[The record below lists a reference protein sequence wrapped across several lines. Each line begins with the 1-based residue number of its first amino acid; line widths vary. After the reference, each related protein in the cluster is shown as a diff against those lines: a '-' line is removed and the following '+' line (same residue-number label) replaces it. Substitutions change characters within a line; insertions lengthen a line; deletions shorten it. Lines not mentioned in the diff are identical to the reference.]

1 MNYADR
7 VSRSGAAGDRVT
19 VRGGVIG
26 FVENAR
32 NRRIVYALAAIV
44 LAVFV
49 FFPRPY
55 VARATLVPQDTSSSA
70 GTNTMLTLL
79 GGQSQNFASL
89 LGGGR
94 VSNDLYLIIG
104 RSDSVATDVIDRL
117 NLVGPSGR
125 YSSVDRAKVK
135 LSKKVDIHLL
145 LGGVMEIET
154 RTNDPKYSK
163 DLTAAYV
170 AAISKQL
177 AAFGKQLI
185 TNKQRIVEQ
194 KFRDASARVAA
205 AETAL
210 NNFRRRN
217 NLAEPDAEL
226 GQALA
231 LRTQLEAQLQ
241 AKLVELQMTQQVRG
255 PESAELQALQ
265 SEVGTLRSQLAR
277 TARPTVTVGGPNVA
291 GLGALSTQYLN
302 LYRDYRFAQALYDVY
317 SRSSEQIAVE
327 QLASESASYVQLID
341 PAHLDAER
349 KLNTWA
355 IAALAALALLILFT
369 EWYAPVT
376 GLWGRRRSSA
386 PEQGGTA

>member
-7 VSRSGAAGDRVT
+7 VSRSRTAGDRVT

-26 FVENAR
+26 FIENDR

-104 RSDSVATDVIDRL
+104 RSDSVASDVINRL
-117 NLVGPSGR
+117 KLVGPSGR

-154 RTNDPKYSK
+154 RTNDAKYSK
-163 DLTAAYV
+163 ELTAAYV

-241 AKLVELQMTQQVRG
+241 AKLVELQMTQEVRG

-376 GLWGRRRSSA
+376 GLWARRRSSGL
-386 PEQGGTA
+386 EQDGAA

>member
-1 MNYADR
+1 MNYAER
-7 VSRSGAAGDRVT
+7 VSRSGTRSDRVPI
-19 VRGGVIG
+19 VGGVVG

-32 NRRIVYALAAIV
+32 NRRIIYAMAAIV

-70 GTNTMLTLL
+70 GTNSMLTLL

-104 RSDSVATDVIDRL
+104 RSDSVANDVIKRL
-117 NLVGPSGR
+117 NLVGPSRPYATVEG
-125 YSSVDRAKVK
+125 AKVK
-135 LSKKVDIHLL
+135 LAKKVDIHLL

-154 RTNDPKYSK
+154 RTNDAKYSK
-163 DLTAAYV
+163 ELAAAYV
-170 AAISKQL
+170 TAISKQL
-177 AAFGKQLI
+177 ASFGRQLINNKQLI
-185 TNKQRIVEQ
+185 VER
-194 KFRDASARVAA
+194 KFRDASARVAS
-205 AETAL
+205 AEAAL

-241 AKLVELQMTQQVRG
+241 AKLVELQMTSQVRG

-265 SEVGTLRSQLAR
+265 SEVSTLRSQLAR
-277 TARPTVTVGGPNVA
+277 TARPTVTVAGPNVA

-302 LYRDYRFAQALYDVY
+302 LYRDYRFAQALYEVY
-317 SRSSEQIAVE
+317 SRSSEQVAVE

-349 KLNTWA
+349 KLNVWA

-369 EWYAPVT
+369 EWYAPAT

-386 PEQGGTA
+386 PEQDGAA

>member
-7 VSRSGAAGDRVT
+7 ISRSGTANNRVPF
-19 VRGGVIG
+19 VG
-26 FVENAR
+26 FLENAR
-32 NRRIVYALAAIV
+32 NRRIVYAVAAIV

-49 FFPRPY
+49 FFPRPF

-104 RSDSVATDVIDRL
+104 RSDSVATDVINRL

-125 YSSVDRAKVK
+125 YSSVDGAKVK

-194 KFRDASARVAA
+194 KFRDAAARVAA

-302 LYRDYRFAQALYDVY
+302 LYRDYRFAQALYEVY
-317 SRSSEQIAVE
+317 SRSSEQVAVE

-349 KLNTWA
+349 KPNTWA

-386 PEQGGTA
+386 PEQDGAA

>member
-7 VSRSGAAGDRVT
+7 VSRSGTSVNRAPVVA
-19 VRGGVIG
+19 

-49 FFPRPY
+49 FFPRPF

-94 VSNDLYLIIG
+94 VSNDLYVIIG
-104 RSDSVATDVIDRL
+104 RSDSVATDVINRL
-117 NLVGPSGR
+117 NLVGPSR
-125 YSSVDRAKVK
+125 PYSTVERAKVK
-135 LSKKVDIHLL
+135 LAKKVDIHLL

-154 RTNDPKYSK
+154 RTHDAKYSK
-163 DLTAAYV
+163 ELTAAYV

-177 AAFGKQLI
+177 ASFGRQLINNKQLI
-185 TNKQRIVEQ
+185 VER

-205 AETAL
+205 AEAAL
-210 NNFRRRN
+210 NEFRRRN

-241 AKLVELQMTQQVRG
+241 AKLVELQMTSQVRG

-277 TARPTVTVGGPNVA
+277 TARPAITAGGPNVA
-291 GLGALSTQYLN
+291 SLGALSTQYLN
-302 LYRDYRFAQALYDVY
+302 LYRDYRFAQALYEVY
-317 SRSSEQIAVE
+317 SRSTEQVAVE

-369 EWYAPVT
+369 EWYAPTT
-376 GLWGRRRSSA
+376 GLWGRRRSSG
-386 PEQGGTA
+386 PEQDGAA

>member
-7 VSRSGAAGDRVT
+7 VSRSGTASDRAPV
-19 VRGGVIG
+19 VGGIVG
-26 FVENAR
+26 FVESAR
-32 NRRIVYALAAIV
+32 NRRIAYALAAIV

-104 RSDSVATDVIDRL
+104 RSDSVATDVINRL
-117 NLVGPSGR
+117 NLVGPSR
-125 YSSVDRAKVK
+125 PYATLDRAKVK
-135 LSKKVDIHLL
+135 LAKKVDIHLL

-154 RTNDPKYSK
+154 QTNDARFSEQ
-163 DLTAAYV
+163 LAAAYV
-170 AAISKQL
+170 SAISKQL
-177 AAFGKQLI
+177 AEFGKQLI

-194 KFRDASARVAA
+194 KFRDASARVAT
-205 AETAL
+205 AEAAL

-265 SEVGTLRSQLAR
+265 SEVSTLRSQLAR

-317 SRSSEQIAVE
+317 SRSSEQVAVE

-341 PAHLDAER
+341 PAHLDPER
-349 KLNTWA
+349 KLNIWA
-355 IAALAALALLILFT
+355 IAALAALALLVLFT

-376 GLWGRRRSSA
+376 GLWARGRSSGPDQDGA
-386 PEQGGTA
+386 A

>member
-1 MNYADR
+1 
-7 VSRSGAAGDRVT
+7 
-19 VRGGVIG
+19 
-26 FVENAR
+26 
-32 NRRIVYALAAIV
+32 
-44 LAVFV
+44 
-49 FFPRPY
+49 

-104 RSDSVATDVIDRL
+104 RSDNVATDVINRL
-117 NLVGPSGR
+117 NLVGPSRR
-125 YSSVDRAKVK
+125 YATVDRAKVK
-135 LSKKVDIHLL
+135 LAKKVDIHLL

-154 RTNDPKYSK
+154 RTNDAKYSK
-163 DLTAAYV
+163 ELTAAYV

-177 AAFGKQLI
+177 ASFGRQLI

-194 KFRDASARVAA
+194 KFRDATARVAT

-255 PESAELQALQ
+255 PESAELQALR

-317 SRSSEQIAVE
+317 ARSSEQVAVE

-341 PAHLDAER
+341 AAHLDAER

-355 IAALAALALLILFT
+355 IAALAALALLVLFT

-376 GLWGRRRSSA
+376 GLWGRRRSTA
-386 PEQGGTA
+386 PEKDGAA

>member
-7 VSRSGAAGDRVT
+7 VSRSRTAGDRVT
-19 VRGGVIG
+19 VRGGVIA
-26 FVENAR
+26 FIENDR

-104 RSDSVATDVIDRL
+104 RSDSVASDVINRL
-117 NLVGPSGR
+117 KLVGPSGR

-154 RTNDPKYSK
+154 RTNDAKYSK
-163 DLTAAYV
+163 ELTAAYV

-241 AKLVELQMTQQVRG
+241 AKLVELQMTQEVRG

-376 GLWGRRRSSA
+376 GLWGRRRSSGL
-386 PEQGGTA
+386 EQDGAA